1 MQDLVIELIGFFV
14 FIFYLYYILNSINKR
29 FQKLEQEID
38 TLKRKLKKY
47 E

>member
-1 MQDLVIELIGFFV
+1 MQDFLIDFLGFFIFV
-14 FIFYLYYILNSINKR
+14 FSISYAFYSVNKR
-29 FQKLEQEID
+29 FKKLEQEID